1 METMKTEE
9 ASNQHSELNCQLK
22 LNTQFLTSELIQILL
37 ILREVSNRLRQFVA
51 ISLRI
56 QLVDTKHGITT
67 LMATMKTEEALNQH
81 LELKLILKVSPKPNL
96 RENLCY
102 LTLNIIVMLLHIQST
117 TQYQTSELIQILFQ
131 PKPISKTLRKKWE
144 EKSRPHQPVVKVLG
158 ITRLNSMTTLEASF
172 QIL

>member
-1 METMKTEE
+1 
-9 ASNQHSELNCQLK
+9 
-22 LNTQFLTSELIQILL
+22 
-37 ILREVSNRLRQFVA
+37 
-51 ISLRI
+51 
-56 QLVDTKHGITT
+56 
-67 LMATMKTEEALNQH
+67 MKTEEALNQH
-81 LELKLILKVSPKPNL
+81 SELKLILKVSPKPNL

-117 TQYQTSELIQILFQ
+117 TQYQTLELIQILFQ

-172 QIL
+172 QILWELNLNLKVLLKLNTQFLTSVLIQILLLLKLISNNKKKDLSIN